1 MVALPVVPAA
11 AQIIEDATTPRTPVS
26 PNPIEILAVAFA
38 AGFCF
43 GCTAIALRQLLKSKI
58 SNREEL
64 QRYTDIPFIANI
76 ENLGKKE
83 EYISEP
89 FNNLCT
95 KMLLMNQFA
104 KTQVITVTST
114 QRGEGKTTVAH
125 NLARALAQL
134 DKRVLMIDMN
144 SVNPSLDNIFDVRT
158 ENTIADIYN
167 NTKDLHEAISIT
179 SIPNVDLLKAGQLK
193 SGINT
198 FLTSAKTG
206 AIIDDAKNHYDA
218 VIFDTPE
225 VSNYMDA
232 IPLMKISDLNL
243 YVVKANATS
252 QSLLTQASVIKK
264 DYNINNLFF
273 VLNAIKQTRNHS
285 GGAPTGSFR
294 VLKAKQQAANE
305 VAFVPRMLKKAALWF
320 Y

>member
-1 MVALPVVPAA
+1 
-11 AQIIEDATTPRTPVS
+11 
-26 PNPIEILAVAFA
+26 
-38 AGFCF
+38 
-43 GCTAIALRQLLKSKI
+43 
-58 SNREEL
+58 
-64 QRYTDIPFIANI
+64 
-76 ENLGKKE
+76 
-83 EYISEP
+83 
-89 FNNLCT
+89 
-95 KMLLMNQFA
+95 MNQFA